1 METVQE
7 LWARFTGGE
16 EWAEDYEEMAMEL
29 ALGGV
34 DTSYTESTEPAWLQL
49 LRKEVSGLFI
59 VRAWA
64 MTLGMFPV
72 PFNGTLSIREP
83 VDDERI
89 RLAHRRA
96 IACLERAAKPDNE
109 RMVYGLARYIMLSNP
124 LQVYEGNT
132 DIANWTV
139 ANMDTSKRT
148 RASATAALLLIFDK
162 DLQLELGLTE
172 DWNRILGPDG
182 LLAMSYLKNPKSI

>member
-7 LWARFTGGE
+7 LWARFSNEE
-16 EWAEDYEEMAMEL
+16 EWAEEYEEMAMEL

-34 DTSYTESTEPAWLQL
+34 DTSYTESTEPAWLKL

-64 MTLGMFPV
+64 MALGMFPI

-96 IACLERAAKPDNE
+96 VACLERAARPDND
-109 RMVYGLARYIMLSNP
+109 RMVYGLGRYIMLSNP
-124 LQVYEGNT
+124 LQVYDGNT
-132 DIANWTV
+132 DVANWVV
-139 ANMDTSKRT
+139 ANLDVTKRT
-148 RASATAALLLIFDK
+148 RASTTAALLLLFDK
-162 DLQLELGLTE
+162 ELHQELGLTE

-182 LLAMSYLKNPKSI
+182 LLAMSYMKNPKAI